1 MKRRSLFY
9 VLLTIAALPVRAED
23 AATRNPADAYGGGQ
37 SAPQPLTPEAARAV
51 YSIPVDIAPGPF
63 TADWKSF
70 TADKLKPEPDWWRAA
85 KIGVWFHWGP
95 QSMGR
100 NGDWYAR
107 FLYQQPPAGRKGR
120 ANNRFMYDEH
130 VRRFGHPS
138 VFGYMDVLNA
148 WKAPQFDPK
157 KLMDLYADCG
167 ARYILV
173 QGAHHDNFDLW
184 NSTFQPW
191 NSVNVGP
198 KRDIVGELFTEARK
212 HDFRVGMAF
221 HADYSLWWFQPAFGA
236 DRTGPKAGVPYDAA
250 TRTKAGGK
258 GTWWEG
264 LDPRDLYGMDL
275 RAEALPGADIR
286 DGFFT
291 PVRDLFVLPETR
303 AFAQSYCLKWFNR
316 FKQFVDDYDP
326 DFVYT
331 DGTEPFTGRG
341 TAKGVISDATV
352 KLVAHMYNR
361 RAARNGGVVDCMAVI
376 KGGPRITGVASP
388 REGGYL
394 GPILRTPWVW
404 ENTCGEW
411 FFEDHTFYS
420 PRAMVLQMIEAI
432 CRDGNYNLNIGLTP
446 EGALEPG
453 GEQMWREFGAFLKI
467 NGAAVY
473 GSRAWKVLGEGREQA
488 DPRKPGSPPALV
500 CFPQG
505 EILPRHD
512 AFPMTMQDI
521 RFTEG
526 RDGSVY
532 AFVMAVPKPGV
543 RVVIKSLGTA
553 AKLLEK
559 PVRSVVLLGS
569 SSPLAWQQT
578 PDALM
583 VTCPGELRFQHAVV
597 FKVETGE

>member
-1 MKRRSLFY
+1 
-9 VLLTIAALPVRAED
+9 
-23 AATRNPADAYGGGQ
+23 
-37 SAPQPLTPEAARAV
+37 
-51 YSIPVDIAPGPF
+51 
-63 TADWKSF
+63 
-70 TADKLKPEPDWWRAA
+70 
-85 KIGVWFHWGP
+85 
-95 QSMGR
+95 
-100 NGDWYAR
+100 
-107 FLYQQPPAGRKGR
+107 
-120 ANNRFMYDEH
+120 
-130 VRRFGHPS
+130 
-138 VFGYMDVLNA
+138 
-148 WKAPQFDPK
+148 
-157 KLMDLYADCG
+157 
-167 ARYILV
+167 
-173 QGAHHDNFDLW
+173 
-184 NSTFQPW
+184 
-191 NSVNVGP
+191 
-198 KRDIVGELFTEARK
+198 
-212 HDFRVGMAF
+212 
-221 HADYSLWWFQPAFGA
+221 
-236 DRTGPKAGVPYDAA
+236 
-250 TRTKAGGK
+250 
-258 GTWWEG
+258 
-264 LDPRDLYGMDL
+264 
-275 RAEALPGADIR
+275 
-286 DGFFT
+286 
-291 PVRDLFVLPETR
+291 
-303 AFAQSYCLKWFNR
+303 
-316 FKQFVDDYDP
+316 VDDYDP